1 MQLSES
7 IRARVIDFFLDN
19 GADATMELQEVILL
33 SNGHYNGRRFYCGNL
48 QAIWLPLSGEL
59 SLMIEDME
67 QARINLSVDEAA
79 TNAA

>member
-1 MQLSES
+1 
-7 IRARVIDFFLDN
+7 
-19 GADATMELQEVILL
+19 MELQEVILL

>member
-1 MQLSES
+1 
-7 IRARVIDFFLDN
+7 
-19 GADATMELQEVILL
+19 MELQEVILL

-59 SLMIEDME
+59 SLMTEDVE
-67 QARINLSVDEAA
+67 EARINISVDEAA